1 MSRTLVVVIAAI
13 AGALSGAA
21 GSYLVLRSISSS
33 EPKAVMVREI
43 RVVGENGRLLA
54 YLGHTKGAPQLFL
67 YSENGEPQL
76 HLGVSSSG
84 PLISLTTDNLSSS
97 IGIMIDEKGPRIGV
111 YDSSGFVAINLPSH
125 KPGLVINRK
134 EPKFTWRSPT
144 E

>member
-21 GSYLVLRSISSS
+21 GSYVVLQSISSS
-33 EPKAVMVREI
+33 EPKAVRAREI
-43 RVVGENGRLLA
+43 RIVGENGRILA

-76 HLGVSSSG
+76 HLGVDSSG
-84 PLISLTTDNLSSS
+84 PLVSLTTNNLSSS

-111 YDSSGFVAINLPSH
+111 YDSSGFVAINLPTH
-125 KPGLVINRK
+125 KPGLIISRK
-134 EPKFTWRSPT
+134 EPKSTWRTPA